1 MRLPRILAGYIVRE
15 VAQYTALGFLVF
27 GTLMLTQ
34 NLLRTL
40 GDLAEATAAVQ
51 PADLLTVLAL
61 LAPVLTTYALPV
73 AFLFGVLLAVGRMAS
88 DTEIKAMGACG
99 LGPWALV
106 GPVLAM
112 ALCVSLATGYLM
124 QQVEPAM
131 RGSLRALVARAA
143 SRSLGLEPGRFRGLD
158 RRILYVRERDENDL
172 RGVVIWDHS
181 SQTSPFTVFAE
192 EGLFNYDPEAG
203 SVQLVLRRGDVH
215 FEPSPDDPG
224 KYRRIGFETFD
235 YSFTV
240 GEFLATEASRLK
252 PRDMSMAELHAN
264 LERVRSA
271 SDPREIVD
279 LREQQPAPYEIQ
291 IQRRFALPVTP
302 IVFALVGVPLGLR
315 RVRGARAAG
324 AMLCIV
330 LVFAYYALLSLA
342 EFLGE
347 KTAVPAS
354 LALWLPNAVFLSL
367 GVFLLLRARRGEI

>member
-27 GTLMLTQ
+27 GTIMLTQ

-40 GDLAEATAAVQ
+40 GDLAEATGAVQ
-51 PADLLTVLAL
+51 PGDLLTVLAL

-112 ALCVSLATGYLM
+112 ALFVSLATGYLM
-124 QQVEPAM
+124 QQVEPAV
-131 RGSLRALVARAA
+131 RASLRTLVTRAA
-143 SRSLGLEPGRFRGLD
+143 SRSLGIEAGRFRGLD
-158 RRILYVRERDENDL
+158 RRVLYVRERDENDL

-192 EGLFNYDPEAG
+192 EGLFHYDADSG

-215 FEPSPDDPG
+215 FEPSPHDPG

-235 YSFTV
+235 YSFPV
-240 GEFLATEASRLK
+240 GEFLANEASRLR
-252 PRDMSMAELHAN
+252 PRDMTMAELYAN
-264 LERVRSA
+264 LERVRNA
-271 SDPREIVD
+271 AGPGEIAD
-279 LREQQPAPYEIQ
+279 LREQTPAPYEIQ

-347 KTAVPAS
+347 KTGVPAP
-354 LALWLPNAVFLSL
+354 LALWLPNVVFLSL
-367 GVFLLLRARRGEI
+367 GLGLLQRARRGEI